1 MLILLI
7 FMVGDH
13 QSLVKIY
20 SEPDHLKTFLN
31 LRPDSACHI
40 DIENIY
46 VEETLGYI
54 FGMNGKG
61 SKKTPDICAVL
72 YNHTLDQIEH
82 IFIIE
87 IKSSFSTWNLSGAR
101 KQIQGYIDI
110 IDLFFQEKE
119 TTCSGII
126 ILDFYRELIEEES
139 PDNSLIRN

>member
-7 FMVGDH
+7 FMISDH
-13 QSLVKIY
+13 QSLVEIY
-20 SEPDHLKTFLN
+20 SERNHLKTL
-31 LRPDSACHI
+31 LDLKPDSACHI

-54 FGMNGKG
+54 FGMHGKG

-72 YNHTLDQIEH
+72 YNHTHNQIEH

-101 KQIQGYIDI
+101 KQIQGYIST
-110 IDLFFQEKE
+110 IDRFFQDEKI
-119 TTCSGII
+119 TCSGII
-126 ILDFYRELIEEES
+126 LVDFYMEQIKEES
-139 PDNSLIRN
+139 PGNSFIHN